1 MIVYQ
6 KQSKSLEQWRIDTSA
21 DSLEYWFISDLQYIE
36 KGTYNIVLCVIYIC
50 IMQSNTHFEP
60 VNAREGIRQ
69 QHAKPYLS

>member
-36 KGTYNIVLCVIYIC
+36 
-50 IMQSNTHFEP
+50 
-60 VNAREGIRQ
+60 
-69 QHAKPYLS
+69 